1 MNQFKP
7 AIIPALIVSAII
19 GIAYVIS
26 ILPQPMIWAAAT
38 LLIVSLIY
46 QARRSR

>member
-7 AIIPALIVSAII
+7 AIIPALIILAVL

-46 QARRSR
+46 QARHSR